1 VSHWQFRYAGFEPE
15 QEGLRE
21 ALCAVGNGRLVTRAA
36 APEARADDVHY
47 PGTYAAGIYDAQTS
61 VVHGRKVFN
70 EDLVNLPNWLP
81 LSHRVAAGDWFHPA
95 RAELESY
102 SQWLQLD
109 TAILHRDLVYR
120 DADGRRTRVATRCL
134 LSMADADLGALEYT
148 VTPLNWSGEL
158 SFHCGLDAGVE
169 NTGVPRY
176 RALAS
181 KHLSVL
187 RCERVDAETIGAAV
201 VTLSS
206 DISIAVAARHRLRI
220 GDAWV
225 DQPGRSFLPDEM
237 RPGDVLTVEAAENRP
252 VSVEKVVAIHHT
264 RQPAVGDPWEN
275 SGRSVHWADDF
286 DTLARCHVA
295 AWSALWRRFDVE
307 LVAAEGGRNHNQ
319 RILRLHLLH
328 LLQTLSLNTVPL
340 DAGVPAR
347 GLHGEAYRGH
357 VFWDELFV
365 LPIFNLHMPE
375 VSRATLLYR
384 YYRLPEARR
393 AARQAGLAGALFP
406 WQSGSDG
413 REQTQTLHL
422 NPRSG
427 RWLPDNT
434 RLQRHVNAAI
444 AYNLWSYCQSTG
456 DEQFMH
462 AYGAEMLLEIA
473 RLWASLAEYSEDKQR
488 YVITGVMGPDEY
500 HDAYPDTDA
509 PGLDNNAYTNVMAV
523 WCIARAL
530 EMLERLPEP
539 VRAELCQYLAV
550 TDEELA
556 IWREIER
563 RMFVPFLSKHVIAQF
578 EGYEQLQ
585 EFDWEAHRQRYG
597 NIQRLD
603 RSLEAENDTPNR
615 YRVSKQAD
623 AVMLFYL
630 FETQQL
636 QDLFR
641 RMDYDFPPQAIPATI
656 DYYRRRTS
664 HGSTLSFVVHSRVLA
679 RLDREQSWEHFRAV
693 LRSDVADVQGGTT
706 REGIHLGAM
715 AGSIDLV
722 TRCYAGLDVRDDVL
736 WIEPMLPL
744 ELEELRFSVQFRK
757 AILELEI
764 NHHWVRITACS
775 GRAGPIRVGHRG
787 SVVELPLSTCTEFRL
802 QPGATGQEEPAAGE
816 QG

>member
-1 VSHWQFRYAGFEPE
+1 MSHWQFRYEGFEAE

-21 ALCAVGNGRLVTRAA
+21 ALCAVGNGRFVTRAA
-36 APEARADDVHY
+36 APEAGANDIHY

-61 VVHGRKVFN
+61 RVQGREVVN

-81 LSHRVAAGDWFHPA
+81 LSHRAPGQDWFQPG
-95 RAELESY
+95 RAELEHY
-102 SQWLQLD
+102 HQWLQLD
-109 TAILHRDLVYR
+109 TAILHRELVYR
-120 DADGRRTRVATRCL
+120 DAEGRRTRVTTRCM
-134 LSMADADLGALEYT
+134 LSMAEPDLGALEYT

-158 SFHCGLDAGVE
+158 IFRSGLDASVE

-176 RALAS
+176 RDLAS
-181 KHLSVL
+181 RHLDV
-187 RCERVDAETIGAAV
+187 RHCARIDPETIGAAV

-206 DISIAVAARHRLRI
+206 DISIAVAARHRVRVA
-220 GDAWV
+220 GEAV
-225 DQPGRSFLPDEM
+225 DEPQREFQPDET
-237 RPGDVLTVEAAENRP
+237 RPADVLTVSAEQNRP
-252 VSVEKVVAIHHT
+252 VTVEKVAAIHHT
-264 RQPAVGDPWEN
+264 REPAVGDPWEN
-275 SGRSVHWADDF
+275 SRRSLQWAADF
-286 DTLARCHVA
+286 NTLAARHEA
-295 AWSALWRRFDVE
+295 SWAALWRRFDVE
-307 LVAAEGGRNHNQ
+307 LVAAEGVRNHNQ

-365 LPIFNLHMPE
+365 LPLFNLHLPE

-393 AARQAGLAGALFP
+393 AARAAGLAGALFP

-434 RLQRHVNAAI
+434 HLQRHVNAAI
-444 AYNLWSYCQSTG
+444 AYNLWSYFQSTG
-456 DEQFMH
+456 DEQFMNS
-462 AYGAEMLLEIA
+462 YGTEMLLEIA
-473 RLWASLAEYSEDKQR
+473 RMWASLAAYSADKQR

-500 HDAYPDTDA
+500 HDAYPGADA
-509 PGLDNNAYTNVMAV
+509 PGIDNNAYTNVMAV
-523 WCIARAL
+523 WCIGRAL

-539 VRAELCQYLAV
+539 ARVELCQRL
-550 TDEELA
+550 ELDRQELDT
-556 IWREIER
+556 WREIER
-563 RMFVPFLSKHVIAQF
+563 GMFVPFLRDRVIAQF
-578 EGYEQLQ
+578 EGYGELQ
-585 EFDWEAHRQRYG
+585 EFDWAGHAERYG

-603 RSLEAENDTPNR
+603 RILEAENDTPNR
-615 YRVSKQAD
+615 YQVSKQAD

-630 FETQQL
+630 FETEEMQE
-636 QDLFR
+636 LFR
-641 RMDYDFPPQAIPATI
+641 RMGYDFPPDAIPATI

-679 RLDREQSWEHFRAV
+679 RCDREQSWQHFRSV

-706 REGIHLGAM
+706 QEGIHLGAM

-722 TRCYAGLDVRDDVL
+722 TRCYAGLNVRDGVL
-736 WIEPMLPL
+736 WIEPMLPV
-744 ELEELRFSVQFRK
+744 ELDELRFSVQFRK
-757 AILELEI
+757 VILELEI
-764 NHHWVRITACS
+764 NHHWVRVSSLA
-775 GRAGPIRVGHRG
+775 GRVDPVRIGHKDR
-787 SVVELPLSTCTEFRL
+787 VVELPLSACTEFRL
-802 QPGATGQEEPAAGE
+802 QPASA
-816 QG
+816 